1 MRRLI
6 ALLTI
11 AAIATGCTTSSESFY
26 KDRSKGDKT
35 SLCRAYLKASSE
47 TFRQDLGNEL
57 ARRGIFP
64 TECQT
69 IVQKQNT
76 AIAVGAALAVVGA
89 VAVACANSSSGC
101 GGGGYSRPNSYSEG
115 ADWDQFYNQ
124 YGQLIWACRDIG
136 SGQFTYQSECYGLA
150 QTDFRWPSKSA

>member
-1 MRRLI
+1 MRKLV

-11 AAIATGCTTSSESFY
+11 AAITAGCTTSSESFY

-35 SLCRAYLKASSE
+35 SLCRAYLKASTE
-47 TFRQDLGNEL
+47 AFRQDIGNEL
-57 ARRGIFP
+57 ARRGVFP

-76 AIAVGAALAVVGA
+76 AIAAGVALAVVGA
-89 VAVACANSSSGC
+89 VAVACASSSCG
-101 GGGGYSRPNSYSEG
+101 GGGGYSRPNAYSGGYG

-124 YGQLIWACRDIG
+124 YGQLVWACRDIS
-136 SGQFTYQSECYGLA
+136 SGQFTYQSECYGMA
-150 QTDFRWPSKSA
+150 QTDYRWPGA

>member
-11 AAIATGCTTSSESFY
+11 AAIASGCTTSSESFY
-26 KDRSKGDKT
+26 KDKSKGDKT
-35 SLCRAYLKASSE
+35 SLCRAYMKASNE

-57 ARRGIFP
+57 ARRGVFP

-69 IVQKQNT
+69 IVQRQNT
-76 AIAVGAALAVVGA
+76 AIAAGVALAVVGA
-89 VAVACANSSSGC
+89 VAVACANSNC
-101 GGGGYSRPNSYSEG
+101 GGGGYSKPNAYSGGDG
-115 ADWDQFYNQ
+115 ADWDEFYDQ
-124 YGQLIWACRDIG
+124 YGQLVWACRDIG
-136 SGQFTYQSECYGLA
+136 TGQFTYKSECYGLA